1 MEDLVRIVRRLQIG
15 GAMFTAEDAAA
26 ALTTAGVDISDERF
40 GLEDVRDGMNVE
52 LEHGTRFPD
61 LDVSGDDP
69 VITAKIALAH
79 LREFPDYYERL
90 VVMER
95 KAKLPGT
102 TEPGTGVEVG

>member
-1 MEDLVRIVRRLQIG
+1 
-15 GAMFTAEDAAA
+15 MFTTDDVAA
-26 ALTTAGVDISDERF
+26 ALAAAGIDISDERY

-69 VITAKIALAH
+69 VMTLKIALAH

-90 VVMER
+90 EVMER
-95 KAKLPGT
+95 EGEAARETK
-102 TEPGTGVEVG
+102 TGH